1 MTRPEAARSQADPQ
15 KHRRARASLDAI
27 EQAYGY
33 IDQGHFK
40 QDELTLAGWMLHPR
54 QEITALR
61 LYLNGADLGPVD
73 LQMRADVAKV
83 FPSIPHAAQ
92 SGFFVQL
99 DSSTTEFPSK
109 GDIDLVGYADR
120 RPVTRLGTLYR
131 TDLDAVAP
139 TPPAHLMHRVAH
151 TQDGRFFKIWGLK
164 CYGDMRRFFLRHSPF
179 DPPRKLLDW
188 GCGCGRMTAHFLREN
203 SGPEVHGCDV
213 DAEAI
218 AWCRANLGSG
228 RFEAIAPFPP
238 TPYADASFHLV
249 AGYSV
254 FTHLT
259 KEAQFAWLAEIRRIL
274 APGGIFVVTVH
285 GDFAS
290 SLAFQ
295 GEVGSRLASGICDEI
310 HDDSLNG
317 IVPAGYYR
325 GTFQSEEYT
334 RREWGRD
341 FDILEYQVRGI
352 GNHQDAVVMRRPA

>member
-1 MTRPEAARSQADPQ
+1 MSGQSIRSQVDSET
-15 KHRRARASLDAI
+15 HRRAEASLDAI

-33 IDQGHFK
+33 IDQGDFK
-40 QDELTLAGWMLHPR
+40 PEELTLAGWMLHPH
-54 QEITALR
+54 QEIAALR

-73 LQMRADVAKV
+73 LQVRADVAKI

-92 SGFFVQL
+92 SGFFVRL
-99 DSSTTEFPSK
+99 DSSTTKIPPE
-109 GDIDLVGYADR
+109 GGIDLVGYASE
-120 RPVTRLGTLYR
+120 RPIARLGTLYR
-131 TDLDAVAP
+131 TDLDAVVP
-139 TPPAHLMHRVAH
+139 TPPARLMQRVAH
-151 TQDGRFFKIWGLK
+151 TQDSRFFKIWGLK

-179 DPPRKLLDW
+179 DHARKLLDW
-188 GCGCGRMTAHFLREN
+188 GCGCGRMTAHFLLEN

-218 AWCRANLGSG
+218 AWCRENLGSG
-228 RFEAIAPFPP
+228 RFDAIAPFPP
-238 TPYADASFHLV
+238 TPYAEASFHLV
-249 AGYSV
+249 AGYSI

-274 APGGIFVVTVH
+274 APRGILVATVH

-290 SLAFQ
+290 SVAFPS
-295 GEVGSRLASGICDEI
+295 EVGSRLASGICDDM

-334 RREWGRD
+334 RREWGRY
-341 FDILEYQVRGI
+341 FDILEYQIRGI